1 MTSKDIYK
9 NMSGIKEK
17 YIEEATPMKKN
28 TNKKAWT
35 RWVAM
40 AACLCLIVAGG
51 AFALPQLLGGT
62 APEGEITRMTIDINP
77 SIEFIVDENN
87 KVVSVTALNDDGS
100 ILIAGEAFVGKTSE
114 EAIDMTISLAS
125 ETGYLVKGEAGAE
138 ENNVRISVS
147 GNSEYA
153 RQFKKNAE
161 EKAKKALEACN
172 IQAQLNIL
180 DGLATDALK
189 ALVNYN
195 GSYTE
200 EELDAMTD
208 QQLYDALALQ
218 RIETALLLTEEMRQ
232 AYYEAKEYEI
242 RFAQRESTL
251 AIIDRMDGIY
261 ATLLT
266 GYRLVVKSYS
276 AGIDALVQAK
286 YDYLVSPESDYQK
299 SLAALRDKK
308 EQWLKQRNYVAT
320 LDVNGEEYAS
330 ATITLQASRE
340 AYEAAEAAWK
350 AAGDLAISMIDQTIV
365 ALETIE
371 TQLLEIEAHLPDSIA
386 EELAAHA
393 AETEAAI
400 NEAKDAFFE
409 KFEAAHKDDI
419 QKIEAE
425 LIAQKNALK
434 QNNAA

>member
-40 AACLCLIVAGG
+40 AACLCLIIAGS

-62 APEGEITRMTIDINP
+62 APKGEITRMTIDINP

-114 EAIDMTISLAS
+114 EAIAMTISLAS
-125 ETGYLVKGEAGAE
+125 ETGYLVKGEAGVE

-161 EKAKKALEACN
+161 EEAKKVLESCN

-232 AYYEAKEYEI
+232 AYYP
-242 RFAQRESTL
+242 F
-251 AIIDRMDGIY
+251 
-261 ATLLT
+261 
-266 GYRLVVKSYS
+266 
-276 AGIDALVQAK
+276 
-286 YDYLVSPESDYQK
+286 
-299 SLAALRDKK
+299 
-308 EQWLKQRNYVAT
+308 
-320 LDVNGEEYAS
+320 VN
-330 ATITLQASRE
+330 
-340 AYEAAEAAWK
+340 
-350 AAGDLAISMIDQTIV
+350 
-365 ALETIE
+365 LEGFV
-371 TQLLEIEAHLPDSIA
+371 LMP
-386 EELAAHA
+386 
-393 AETEAAI
+393 
-400 NEAKDAFFE
+400 K
-409 KFEAAHKDDI
+409 
-419 QKIEAE
+419 
-425 LIAQKNALK
+425 
-434 QNNAA
+434 

>member
-1 MTSKDIYK
+1 
-9 NMSGIKEK
+9 
-17 YIEEATPMKKN
+17 
-28 TNKKAWT
+28 
-35 RWVAM
+35 
-40 AACLCLIVAGG
+40 
-51 AFALPQLLGGT
+51 
-62 APEGEITRMTIDINP
+62 
-77 SIEFIVDENN
+77 
-87 KVVSVTALNDDGS
+87 
-100 ILIAGEAFVGKTSE
+100 
-114 EAIDMTISLAS
+114 
-125 ETGYLVKGEAGAE
+125 
-138 ENNVRISVS
+138 
-147 GNSEYA
+147 
-153 RQFKKNAE
+153 
-161 EKAKKALEACN
+161 
-172 IQAQLNIL
+172 
-180 DGLATDALK
+180 
-189 ALVNYN
+189 
-195 GSYTE
+195 
-200 EELDAMTD
+200 
-208 QQLYDALALQ
+208 
-218 RIETALLLTEEMRQ
+218 MRQ

-286 YDYLVSPESDYQK
+286 YDYLISPESDYQK

-350 AAGDLAISMIDQTIV
+350 AAGDLAIAMIDQTIV
-365 ALETIE
+365 ALEAIE

-386 EELAAHA
+386 EELTAHA
-393 AETEAAI
+393 SEIESAI